1 MGTPCAPVQVTGRTC
16 RNDVEATVLGIS
28 RRHNE
33 DTSATYR
40 TIRESVQEEENE
52 IEQTVER
59 KFTVFRASYR
69 GDDPRYVCRHESVNH
84 AVERK
89 QWVSRFGAFS
99 ERERERALAEERRI
113 YNPNKITRRDFRGR
127 RAGRWA
133 RERRRGSSF
142 PTMKIHRCEETTT
155 TTTTRLEE
163 ARRDVNVK
171 HHRGTPQ
178 IEPTGFRCRV
188 LEIRVSL
195 ASTFTI
201 LLFPAPTSQLLFSLP
216 NNLLGAA
223 YMRRLTMPD

>member
-1 MGTPCAPVQVTGRTC
+1 METLCGPVQVTGRTC

-99 ERERERALAEERRI
+99 ERKRERESA
-113 YNPNKITRRDFRGR
+113 RGR
-127 RAGRWA
+127 ATYLQ
-133 RERRRGSSF
+133 S
-142 PTMKIHRCEETTT
+142 
-155 TTTTRLEE
+155 
-163 ARRDVNVK
+163 
-171 HHRGTPQ
+171 
-178 IEPTGFRCRV
+178 
-188 LEIRVSL
+188 
-195 ASTFTI
+195 
-201 LLFPAPTSQLLFSLP
+201 
-216 NNLLGAA
+216 
-223 YMRRLTMPD
+223 